1 MSVALRINNCQVL
14 NIKILW
20 SGIGLFN
27 FLTWL
32 HLGKIAAAVVLTQP
46 QSGAFQKVVC
56 TNYLLLTNYHYLAL
70 TTKILEKYAAV
81 QFAEIE
87 VIWEIMIEW
96 HNEIYCEIYSYIY
109 WDFYDLICHQVPLAR
124 SEGNLLELME
134 RVCERMEDYGEHTD
148 SSTNRKSYIRVK
160 SRSGEAMDLSE
171 TTLDSRVTAS
181 LKFAVST
188 IFCVQPFCIIQEN

>member
-1 MSVALRINNCQVL
+1 MSVAPRINNCQVL

-96 HNEIYCEIYSYIY
+96 HNEIYCEIYSYILRFLWLY
-109 WDFYDLICHQVPLAR
+109 MPPGSSGSLRGKPPGADG
-124 SEGNLLELME
+124 EG
-134 RVCERMEDYGEHTD
+134 VWEDGGLRRAH
-148 SSTNRKSYIRVK
+148 RFFHK
-160 SRSGEAMDLSE
+160 
-171 TTLDSRVTAS
+171 
-181 LKFAVST
+181 
-188 IFCVQPFCIIQEN
+188 QEVLH